1 MVMNLLSHLESV
13 SPWRC
18 DCADLHLSYSRI
30 NCLEH
35 LAMRPFGKLPVSPG
49 HLQQVAW
56 MKVVLER
63 KQEVVSGP
71 EALR

>member
-1 MVMNLLSHLESV
+1 MVTNLQSHLESV

-18 DCADLHLSYSRI
+18 DCADLLLSYSRI
-30 NCLEH
+30 CCLEH
-35 LAMRPFGKLPVSPG
+35 LEMRPFGRLPVSPG

-63 KQEVVSGP
+63 KQEVASGP
-71 EALR
+71 GALR